1 VLVLPSNLTVIESL
15 IRVLVN
21 SDPSYSWSGMNQY
34 DHGIYAPSIRK
45 NNGTYYVYYNA
56 YMTGFY
62 YSTAKNLAGPW
73 VTQPLLDMNGKEL
86 LTGPA
91 WDDPVSYTSALIS
104 ETN

>member
-1 VLVLPSNLTVIESL
+1 
-15 IRVLVN
+15 
-21 SDPSYSWSGMNQY
+21 MNQY
-34 DHGIYAPSIRK
+34 DHGVYAPSIRK

-73 VTQPLLDMNGKEL
+73 STQPLLDMYGEEL

-91 WDDPVSYTSALIS
+91 WDDPVSYTSASINEINWYLLLVPDMVSPKERNNVPDLIIL
-104 ETN
+104 N

>member
-1 VLVLPSNLTVIESL
+1 VLVLPSNLKVIESL

-21 SDPSYSWSGMNQY
+21 NDPSYSWSGMNQY

-73 VTQPLLDMNGKEL
+73 STQPLLDMYGEEL

-91 WDDPVSYTSALIS
+91 WDDPVSYTSASIN
-104 ETN
+104 EIN